1 MAGKDKPVVDKLG
14 LKSGMTIMVFNPPGE
29 YGALIGGVP
38 DDVEFVGLEGVGVNL
53 IHLFARERS
62 GLETK
67 LDRFRDCIA
76 ANGMIWVSWPKQA
89 SELVS
94 DVSEDVVRQAG
105 LAAGLVDVKVCS
117 VDDTWSA
124 LKLVIPVKDRKKI

>member
-1 MAGKDKPVVDKLG
+1 MSAKDKPAVEKLG
-14 LKSGMTIMVFNPPGE
+14 LKAGMTVMVFNPPGE
-29 YGALIGGVP
+29 DGRLIGGVP

-67 LDRFRDCIA
+67 LARFKGCIA
-76 ANGMIWVSWPKQA
+76 ANGMIWVSWPKKA

-117 VDDTWSA
+117 INETWSA
-124 LKLVIPVKDRKKI
+124 LKLVIRVKDRTVS